1 MQLAL
6 RDHIV
11 DPSDWPVVM
20 GVLNVTPDSFSD
32 GGRFESSGDAVTAAM
47 GMIADGAAI
56 VDVGPESTRPG
67 SSSVSDD
74 EQISRAIPVI
84 ERIRSQDA
92 AITISIDTTSAKVA
106 RAAIDAGADMINDT
120 SALRDDPAMADV
132 ASCSQALLCLMHRRG
147 RPADMQRGGGPEYA
161 DVIAEILSFLK
172 ERIELAAQAGIA
184 RGRIVVD
191 PGIGFGKRTED
202 NLVIM
207 KNINR
212 FVESGHPVL
221 IGASRK
227 RFIGEVLGADDPCD
241 RKAGSLTC
249 AVLAAQ
255 AGAAIVRVHDVRATV
270 EAIRLHKAIV
280 DG

>member
-11 DPSDWPVVM
+11 EPSDWPVVM

-47 GMIADGAAI
+47 VMIADGAAI

-74 EQISRAIPVI
+74 EQIRRAIPVI

-92 AITISIDTTSAKVA
+92 AMTISIDTTSAKVA
-106 RAAIDAGADMINDT
+106 RAAIDGGADMINDT
-120 SALRDDPAMADV
+120 SALRDDPAMAEV
-132 ASCSQALLCLMHRRG
+132 AISSRALLCLMHRRG
-147 RPADMQRGGGPEYA
+147 MPADMQRGGGPAYA
-161 DVIAEILSFLK
+161 DVIAEILAFLK
-172 ERIELAAQAGIA
+172 ERVELAVKAGIA
-184 RGRIVVD
+184 RERIVID
-191 PGIGFGKRTED
+191 PGIGFGKRTRD
-202 NLVIM
+202 NLAIM

-212 FVESGHPVL
+212 FVEMGHPVL

-227 RFIGEVLGADDPCD
+227 RFIGEALDVDDPCD
-241 RKAGSLTC
+241 REAGSLTC
-249 AVLAAQ
+249 AVHAAQ
-255 AGAAIVRVHDVRATV
+255 AGAAVVRVHDVGATV
-270 EAIRLHKAIV
+270 KAIRLHKAIV
-280 DG
+280 GE

>member
-11 DPSDWPVVM
+11 EPSDWPVVM

-32 GGRFESSGDAVTAAM
+32 GGRFKASGDAVTAAM

-56 VDVGPESTRPG
+56 IDVGPESTRPG

-84 ERIRSQDA
+84 ERIRSKSG

-106 RAAIDAGADMINDT
+106 GAAIDAGVDMINDT
-120 SALRDDPAMADV
+120 SALRDDPAMAEV
-132 ASCSQALLCLMHRRG
+132 AASTGALLCLMHRRG
-147 RPADMQRGGGPEYA
+147 MPTDMQRGGGPAYA
-161 DVIAEILSFLK
+161 DVIAEILTFLT
-172 ERIELAAQAGIA
+172 ERVELAARAGIE
-184 RGRIVVD
+184 RERIVID

-202 NLVIM
+202 NLAIM
-207 KNINR
+207 KNMNR
-212 FVESGHPVL
+212 FVELGHPVL

-227 RFIGEVLGADDPCD
+227 RFIAKVVGVDDPCD
-241 RKAGSLTC
+241 RVAGSLTC

-255 AGAAIVRVHDVRATV
+255 AGAAMVRVHDVRATV
-270 EAIRLHKAIV
+270 EAIRLRKAIV
-280 DG
+280 GD

>member
-1 MQLAL
+1 MQLAF
-6 RDHIV
+6 RDQIV
-11 DPSDWPVVM
+11 EPSDWPVVM

-32 GGRFESSGDAVTAAM
+32 GGRFESSGDAVSAAM

-74 EQISRAIPVI
+74 EQISRAVPVI
-84 ERIRSQDA
+84 ERIRSEDA
-92 AITISIDTTSAKVA
+92 AITISIDTTSARVA

-120 SALRDDPAMADV
+120 SALRDDPEMAEV
-132 ASCSQALLCLMHRRG
+132 AARSGTLLCLMHRRG
-147 RPADMQRGGGPEYA
+147 VPEDMQRGGGPVYA
-161 DVIAEILSFLK
+161 DVIAEILAFLK
-172 ERIELAAQAGIA
+172 ERVELAADAGIA
-184 RGRIVVD
+184 RERIVID

-212 FVESGHPVL
+212 FVEAGYPVM

-227 RFIGEVLGADDPCD
+227 RFIGEVLGVDDPSD
-241 RKAGSLTC
+241 REAGSLTC

-270 EAIRLHKAIV
+270 EAIYLQKAIV
-280 DG
+280 DD

>member
-67 SSSVSDD
+67 SSGVSDD

-147 RPADMQRGGGPEYA
+147 MPADMQRGRGPVYA

-172 ERIELAAQAGIA
+172 ERVELAAKAGIA
-184 RGRIVVD
+184 RERIVVD

-212 FVESGHPVL
+212 FVEPGHPVL
-221 IGASRK
+221 IGASHK
-227 RFIGEVLGADDPCD
+227 RFIGEVLGVDDPCD

-255 AGAAIVRVHDVRATV
+255 AGAAIVRVHDVRATL

>member
-6 RDHIV
+6 RGQIV

-67 SSSVSDD
+67 SSGVSDD

-147 RPADMQRGGGPEYA
+147 TPADMQRGRGPVYA
-161 DVIAEILSFLK
+161 DVIAEILAFLK
-172 ERIELAAQAGIA
+172 ERVELAAKAGIA
-184 RGRIVVD
+184 RERIVVD

-212 FVESGHPVL
+212 FVEPGHPVL
-221 IGASRK
+221 IGASHK

-255 AGAAIVRVHDVRATV
+255 AGAAIVRVHDVRATL

>member
-1 MQLAL
+1 MQVAL

-11 DPSDWPVVM
+11 EPSDWPVVM

-32 GGRFESSGDAVTAAM
+32 GGRFVGCDDAVNAAL
-47 GMIADGAAI
+47 GMIAEGAAI

-120 SALRDDPAMADV
+120 SALRDDPAMAEV
-132 ASCSQALLCLMHRRG
+132 ATSSRALLCLMHRRG
-147 RPADMQRGGGPEYA
+147 MPADMQRGGGPVYA
-161 DVIAEILSFLK
+161 DVIAEILAFLK
-172 ERIELAAQAGIA
+172 ERVELAAEAGIA
-184 RGRIVVD
+184 RERIVID

-202 NLVIM
+202 NLAIM
-207 KNINR
+207 KNINQ
-212 FVESGHPVL
+212 FVELGHPVL

-227 RFIGEVLGADDPCD
+227 RFIGEVVGADDPCD
-241 RKAGSLTC
+241 REAGSLTC

-255 AGAAIVRVHDVRATV
+255 AGAAVVRVHDVRATA
-270 EAIRLHKAIV
+270 EAIHLHKAIV
-280 DG
+280 DD